1 VEYPFPEEVL
11 NREYGRLMLKYV
23 GNPHHRNWW
32 KKAEGITKE
41 HEKATRNKFLREMW
55 DEHPEEWIALKARVK
70 LGVED
75 IKMDTFYN
83 ILKRKNIVARVKAKL
98 GVK

>member
-1 VEYPFPEEVL
+1 MEYPFPEEVL

-75 IKMDTFYN
+75 IRAVPYSRWIPSITYSSG
-83 ILKRKNIVARVKAKL
+83 RTSPRE
-98 GVK
+98 

>member
-1 VEYPFPEEVL
+1 
-11 NREYGRLMLKYV
+11 
-23 GNPHHRNWW
+23 
-32 KKAEGITKE
+32 
-41 HEKATRNKFLREMW
+41 MW

-83 ILKRKNIVARVKAKL
+83 ILKRKNIAARVKAKL